1 MEPLCGV
8 STLLGLLCG
17 FWICLGQLVP
27 PPPRDPHVS
36 STDFHTTLYWS
47 GSPNQHPDT
56 KYTVEYTE
64 LRSHWRQVEGCAS
77 IKTRS
82 CELSSHLEDPH
93 ELYFLRVK
101 ATWKEET
108 SNWTEVLQF
117 QPYRDTNVSAPNF
130 SLLSSSSEALQIEMH
145 LPVVPFTNSSHQ
157 RAKKTRSFY
166 SKLRCSISL
175 YHRGHS
181 RKDKAEEEPESAC
194 RSHTKKA
201 GQMGNPMQRVTKR
214 LNREECHRVTF
225 VNLTP
230 NMCYCVE
237 AMFSAPY
244 KDSPIS
250 QEQCIFLYSKS
261 SAFIWHIM
269 AGFISLLLLLIL
281 LAALH
286 LVKGRRT
293 LEDQFPKTL
302 MVLSDEGMVDF
313 PHKVAEMDSAGD
325 HISFLSDLGNTLYS
339 DQVCDMDDAACWSE
353 RSALDSSGTSFS
365 NILYTQGFLDD
376 VPPTDD
382 HSESGSNSPEPEEKV
397 FPELMNIVRR
407 STDISLCTVRLSACT
422 AGTEESAVPCLLG
435 PSCTCRLSCHGLE

>member
-8 STLLGLLCG
+8 CTLLSFLCG

-27 PPPRDPHVS
+27 PPPSDPHIS

-47 GSPNQHPDT
+47 APPNQPPDT

-64 LRSHWRQVEGCAS
+64 LRNDWRQVEGCAS

-82 CELSSHLEDPH
+82 CELSAHLEDPH
-93 ELYFLRVK
+93 ELYWLRVK

-108 SNWTEVLQF
+108 SNWSEVLQF
-117 QPYRDTNVSAPNF
+117 QPYRDTNVSTPNF
-130 SLLSSSSEALQIEMH
+130 TLLSSSSETIQIAMH
-145 LPVVPFTNSSHQ
+145 LPAVPFTNSSRQ
-157 RAKKTRSFY
+157 KVKKTGSFY
-166 SKLRCSISL
+166 SKLRCNINL
-175 YHRGHS
+175 YQRGRS
-181 RKDKAEEEPESAC
+181 WKDKAEEEPESVC
-194 RSHTKKA
+194 RSHTEKA
-201 GQMGNPMQRVTKR
+201 GQMDNLMQWVPKQ

-230 NMCYCVE
+230 NVCYCVKV
-237 AMFSAPY
+237 MFSAPY
-244 KDSPIS
+244 KDSPLS

-261 SAFIWHIM
+261 SASIWHIM
-269 AGFISLLLLLIL
+269 AGLISLLLLLIL
-281 LAALH
+281 LAALR
-286 LVKGRRT
+286 LVKGRRM

-302 MVLSDEGMVDF
+302 MVLSNEGMVDF

-339 DQVCDMDDAACWSE
+339 DQVCDTDDAACWSE
-353 RSALDSSGTSFS
+353 RSAPDSSGTSFS

-376 VPPTDD
+376 MPPTDD
-382 HSESGSNSPEPEEKV
+382 HSESGSNSPEPEERV
-397 FPELMNIVRR
+397 FPELLSIVRC

-435 PSCTCRLSCHGLE
+435 PNCTCRLSCHGLE